1 MFVTSFSV
9 SSRHN
14 ERPSQP
20 FVVLF
25 EARFW
30 RHPAV
35 LEQSVAPVRR
45 LHERSSRQFCVRPQR
60 SERLSV
66 SLFGGLVPRRS
77 PGALPVAESRLDH
90 PRRALHET
98 SPESPTWRLR
108 PCSSAPQA
116 RRPCILELRPFW
128 ICSRFSLN
136 SCLLIRMPRSW
147 EFLLIR
153 RRQTTISQRVS
164 LRKYWRTGRRRNVW
178 VCCRVLGR

>member
-1 MFVTSFSV
+1 MRMRLMRTPPTSQAALSQSTCLMPRHTSILGPTNPEAMFVTSFSV

-98 SPESPTWRLR
+98 SPKSPTWRLR

-136 SCLLIRMPRSW
+136 SCLLIRMPGI
-147 EFLLIR
+147 F
-153 RRQTTISQRVS
+153 
-164 LRKYWRTGRRRNVW
+164 
-178 VCCRVLGR
+178 